1 MLIHSPWLDVKELGA
16 QGPSSI
22 LFTMLSTSLST
33 STGPVVRIW
42 KQLGGDLSL
51 QASTIRNTDSG
62 NFPGGP
68 VAKTLSYQCRW
79 PGFDPWSGNSIPHAA
94 TKSQCSQVNKY
105 IYFFKKKRNTDSV
118 PGTAITMTNYIQ
130 VMALKEEPQT

>member
-22 LFTMLSTSLST
+22 LFTISPPPQGCFTMLSTSLST

-79 PGFDPWSGNSIPHAA
+79 PGFNPWSGNSILHAA

-105 IYFFKKKRNTDSV
+105 IYFF
-118 PGTAITMTNYIQ
+118 
-130 VMALKEEPQT
+130 